1 MSLVTQKKQF
11 FALSAM
17 VYNKLHGKTSVYSD
31 IELVFSILMQQNE
44 AYFSFWALLS
54 EFTQL
59 SKQALLNLFVS
70 FSLQLN
76 NKNQST
82 PSQLFRN
89 NTVRKSSDKAEHFRS
104 LFTQNLKLVLKN
116 HFGNTFA
123 DFNHQELC
131 VFIKENNVQNMREFW
146 RELTELFEGKTSKQ
160 IRDYYGKAYQKV
172 LYTQLSAY
180 DKACLHAMSQSW
192 AEQTPGFIAKK
203 FQMIAERKDYFQQNI
218 IMYIVN
224 IRKGQDSLSNDRQYE
239 Q

>member
-1 MSLVTQKKQF
+1 MSLVTQKQQF

-17 VYNKLHGKTSVYSD
+17 VYNKLHGKTSMYSD
-31 IELVFSILMQQNE
+31 FELVFNILMQQNE
-44 AYFSFWALLS
+44 AYSSFWALLT

-59 SKQALLNLFVS
+59 SKQTLLNLFVS
-70 FSLQLN
+70 FSVQLSEQ
-76 NKNQST
+76 KQEK
-82 PSQLFRN
+82 QLFRN
-89 NTVRKSSDKAEHFRS
+89 NTVRKSSDKAEQFRS

-123 DFNHQELC
+123 DFNNQELC

-203 FQMIAERKDYFQQNI
+203 FQMIAEKKDYFQQNI

-224 IRKGQDSLSNDRQYE
+224 IRKGQNSLSNDRQYE